1 MKFLLPVSAMHLFP
15 RNLKILFYP
24 THSPTTRAEYS
35 SHLLYGEQ
43 IFSTSV
49 SFWGLLVFSK
59 YKESFHVEL
68 SYYLN
73 LAKPKM
79 LLLLERF
86 LKDHFGDI
94 HKSPEN
100 LKMRWKTG
108 SFYGM
113 KSKEQRREKRK
124 MNVKQRNKY
133 RTQGWLGD

>member
-1 MKFLLPVSAMHLFP
+1 MNYLI
-15 RNLKILFYP
+15 IL
-24 THSPTTRAEYS
+24 
-35 SHLLYGEQ
+35 
-43 IFSTSV
+43 IFSFV
-49 SFWGLLVFSK
+49 D
-59 YKESFHVEL
+59 
-68 SYYLN
+68 
-73 LAKPKM
+73 AKPKM

-94 HKSPEN
+94 NKSPEN

-133 RTQGWLGD
+133 RTQG